1 MKQLYQKIYL
11 TVIGSLIAL
20 VIIAG
25 LCWKLLSNP
34 SHFEDSLHIAREIA
48 TTILPPAAD
57 KPEDQQKKLGDLAD
71 RFRLELALFDASGK
85 LIAITADGLPAPSL
99 ESWRGERTF
108 QHRRGAWIARLADG
122 RWVSVR
128 RPPPDGIGFGPFRF
142 IFILGGIVLAI
153 AIAIYPAVRGLTG
166 RLERLQ
172 QGVETLGSGDLATRV
187 SVEGRDEIAQL
198 ATSFNTAAERI
209 EALLNSHKMFLANAS
224 HELRTPLSRLRV
236 TVELLKDKADPKHR
250 SNLETDIAEL
260 DDMIE
265 EILLASRLN
274 TLNDIGHLE
283 EVDLLALAAEETA
296 RYPGFELEG
305 EQVTMMGDSRLLRR
319 MIRNLL
325 ENAKRYGTPPVNI
338 TLHKSEGNINLQV
351 ADKGKNV
358 ASENFEKIFDP
369 FFRPEGTT
377 GTSGTGLGLAL
388 VRQIARRHGGE
399 ATVKHLEGGCTCF
412 EISLP
417 GQKV

>member
-34 SHFEDSLHIAREIA
+34 THFENSLNIAKEIA
-48 TTILPPAAD
+48 TKILPPSTD
-57 KPEDQQKKLGDLAD
+57 STDLQQKKLTELAKSLK
-71 RFRLELALFDASGK
+71 LELALFQSDGTV
-85 LIAITADGLPAPSL
+85 IATTENTLPPPSL
-99 ESWRGERTF
+99 DKWHSKRTF
-108 QHRRGAWIARLADG
+108 QHRKGAWIAKLTDG
-122 RWVSVR
+122 RWISVR
-128 RPPPDGIGFGPFRF
+128 RYPPDGFGHGPFRI
-142 IFILGGIVLAI
+142 IFLLGGIALII

-338 TLHKSEGNINLQV
+338 TLHKGKGNIHLQV

-399 ATVKHLEGGCTCF
+399 ATVKHLEDGCTCF

-417 GQKV
+417 ERKD